1 MEPQPPTLA
10 PGRLYRFAW
19 WFYLLL
25 AVAGAVWIG
34 ARRGTIPLGLFLDRR
49 LWPLDLLLGVAAAG
63 LLIGIWRL
71 GRRLF
76 PAARELEAALASL
89 LGPLR
94 RPDAAALAL
103 LSGFAEEL
111 FFRGA
116 MQDAW
121 GWFPAVLLFALLHGG
136 PGRPFRLWSVFA
148 VGAGLLFAGLTLW
161 RGNLLA
167 AVVAHAL
174 VNAVNLRELVDSRA
188 LRPERKET
196 P

>member
-1 MEPQPPTLA
+1 MEPPLA

-34 ARRGTIPLGLFLDRR
+34 ARRGTIPLALFVDRR
-49 LWPLDLLLGVAAAG
+49 LWPLDVLLGVAAAG
-63 LLIGIWRL
+63 LLVGLWRL
-71 GRRLF
+71 GRRL
-76 PAARELEAALASL
+76 PAARELEASLGGL
-89 LGPLR
+89 LGPLDR
-94 RPDAAALAL
+94 TDVAGLAL

-116 MQDAW
+116 VQDAL
-121 GWFPAVLLFALLHGG
+121 GWLPAVLLFALLHSG

-148 VGAGLLFAGLTLW
+148 IAAGLLFGGLTLW

-167 AVVAHAL
+167 AVVGHVL
-174 VNAVNLRELVDSRA
+174 VNAVNLRELVDSRP
-188 LRPERKET
+188 LRRERKER